1 MPLRRNMKKQ
11 FSRATFS
18 MVIFLI
24 ALSSANAADLKKGKK
39 VFNKCKACHTLVEN
53 KHRIGPSLHGIY
65 GRKAGVA
72 SKYRFS
78 RAMKKAGD
86 NGLVWDDK
94 SLARYLSKPRSFIK
108 GTKMAFAGI
117 KKPSDMENLL
127 AFLKE
132 ASK

>member
-1 MPLRRNMKKQ
+1 MKKQ
-11 FSRATFS
+11 FSKVTLS
-18 MVIFLI
+18 MVMFLI
-24 ALSSANAADLKKGKK
+24 ALSSASAGDLKKGKK

-72 SKYRFS
+72 SKYKFS
-78 RAMKKAGD
+78 RAMKKAG
-86 NGLVWDDK
+86 NSGLVWDDK
-94 SLARYLSKPRSFIK
+94 SLAKYLYKPRSFIK

-117 KKPSDMENLL
+117 KKTRDMENLL

>member
-1 MPLRRNMKKQ
+1 MKKQ
-11 FSRATFS
+11 FSKVTLS
-18 MVIFLI
+18 MVMFLI
-24 ALSSANAADLKKGKK
+24 ALSSASAGDLKKGKK

-72 SKYRFS
+72 SKYKFS
-78 RAMKKAGD
+78 RAMKKAG
-86 NGLVWDDK
+86 NSGLVWDDE
-94 SLARYLSKPRSFIK
+94 SLTKYLSKPRSFIK

-117 KKPSDMENLL
+117 KKTRDMENLL

>member
-1 MPLRRNMKKQ
+1 MKKQ
-11 FSRATFS
+11 LSKVTFS
-18 MVIFLI
+18 MVMFLI
-24 ALSSANAADLKKGKK
+24 TLSSASAADLKKGKK

-72 SKYRFS
+72 SKYKFS
-78 RAMKKAGD
+78 RAMKKAG
-86 NGLVWDDK
+86 NSGLVWDDK
-94 SLARYLSKPRSFIK
+94 SLAKYLSKPRSFIK

-117 KKPSDMENLL
+117 KKPRDMENLL

>member
-1 MPLRRNMKKQ
+1 MKKQ
-11 FSRATFS
+11 FSKVTVS
-18 MVIFLI
+18 MVMLLI
-24 ALSSANAADLKKGKK
+24 ALSSASAADLKKGKK

-72 SKYRFS
+72 SKYKFS
-78 RAMKKAGD
+78 RAMKKAG
-86 NGLVWDDK
+86 NSGLVWDDK
-94 SLARYLSKPRSFIK
+94 SLAKYLSKPRSFIK

-117 KKPSDMENLL
+117 KKTRDMENLL

>member
-1 MPLRRNMKKQ
+1 MKKQ
-11 FSRATFS
+11 FSKVSVS
-18 MVIFLI
+18 MVMLLI
-24 ALSSANAADLKKGKK
+24 ALSSASAADLKKGKK

-72 SKYRFS
+72 SKYKFS
-78 RAMKKAGD
+78 RAMKKAG
-86 NGLVWDDK
+86 NSGLVWDDK
-94 SLARYLSKPRSFIK
+94 SLTKYLSKPRSFIK

-117 KKPSDMENLL
+117 KKPRDMENLL

>member
-1 MPLRRNMKKQ
+1 MKKQ
-11 FSRATFS
+11 FSKVTFS
-18 MVIFLI
+18 MVMFLI
-24 ALSSANAADLKKGKK
+24 ALSSASAADLKKGKK

-65 GRKAGVA
+65 GRKAGAV

-78 RAMKKAGD
+78 RAMKKAG
-86 NGLVWDDK
+86 NSGLVWDDK
-94 SLARYLSKPRSFIK
+94 SLAKYLSKPRSFIK

-117 KKPSDMENLL
+117 KKPRDMENLL

>member
-1 MPLRRNMKKQ
+1 MKKQ
-11 FSRATFS
+11 FSKVTFS
-18 MVIFLI
+18 MVMFLI
-24 ALSSANAADLKKGKK
+24 ALSSASAADLKKGKK

-72 SKYRFS
+72 SKYKFS

-86 NGLVWDDK
+86 GGLIWDDK
-94 SLARYLSKPRSFIK
+94 SLAKYLTKPRSFIK

-117 KKPSDMENLL
+117 KKPEDMENLL
-127 AFLKE
+127 AFLRE

>member
-1 MPLRRNMKKQ
+1 M
-11 FSRATFS
+11 
-18 MVIFLI
+18 FLI
-24 ALSSANAADLKKGKK
+24 TVSSANAADLKKGKK

-65 GRKAGVA
+65 GRKAGMA
-72 SKYRFS
+72 TKYRFS
-78 RAMKKAGD
+78 RAMKKAGND
-86 NGLVWDDK
+86 GLVWDDK
-94 SLARYLSKPRSFIK
+94 SLAKYLTKPRSFIK

-117 KKPSDMENLL
+117 KKPKDMANLL

>member
-1 MPLRRNMKKQ
+1 MKKQ
-11 FSRATFS
+11 FSTVTFS
-18 MVIFLI
+18 MIMFLI
-24 ALSSANAADLKKGKK
+24 ALSSASAADLKKGKK

-72 SKYRFS
+72 SKYKFS
-78 RAMKKAGD
+78 RAMKKAG
-86 NGLVWDDK
+86 NSGLVWDDK
-94 SLARYLSKPRSFIK
+94 SLAKYLSKPRSFIK

-117 KKPSDMENLL
+117 KKPRDMENLL

>member
-1 MPLRRNMKKQ
+1 MKKQ
-11 FSRATFS
+11 FSKVTVS
-18 MVIFLI
+18 MVMLLI
-24 ALSSANAADLKKGKK
+24 ALSSASAADLKKGKK

-72 SKYRFS
+72 SKYKFS
-78 RAMKKAGD
+78 RAMKKAG
-86 NGLVWDDK
+86 NSGLVWDDK
-94 SLARYLSKPRSFIK
+94 SLAKYLSKPRSFIK

-117 KKPSDMENLL
+117 KKPRDMENLL

>member
-1 MPLRRNMKKQ
+1 MKKQ
-11 FSRATFS
+11 FSKVTFS
-18 MVIFLI
+18 MVMFLI
-24 ALSSANAADLKKGKK
+24 ALSSASAADLKKGKK

-72 SKYRFS
+72 SKYKFS
-78 RAMKKAGD
+78 RAMKKAG
-86 NGLVWDDK
+86 NSGLVWDDK
-94 SLARYLSKPRSFIK
+94 SLAKYLSKPRSFIK

-117 KKPSDMENLL
+117 KKPRDMENLL

>member
-1 MPLRRNMKKQ
+1 MKKQ
-11 FSRATFS
+11 FSKVTFS
-18 MVIFLI
+18 MVMFLI
-24 ALSSANAADLKKGKK
+24 ALSSASAADLKKGKK

-65 GRKAGVA
+65 GRKAGVV

-78 RAMKKAGD
+78 RAMKKAG
-86 NGLVWDDK
+86 NSGLVWDDK
-94 SLARYLSKPRSFIK
+94 SLAKYLSKPRSFIK

-117 KKPSDMENLL
+117 KKPRDMENLL

>member
-1 MPLRRNMKKQ
+1 MKKQ
-11 FSRATFS
+11 LSKVTFS
-18 MVIFLI
+18 MVMFLI
-24 ALSSANAADLKKGKK
+24 ALSSASAADLKKGKK

-72 SKYRFS
+72 SKYKFS
-78 RAMKKAGD
+78 RAMKKAG
-86 NGLVWDDK
+86 NSGLVWDDK
-94 SLARYLSKPRSFIK
+94 SLAKYLSKPRSFIK

-117 KKPSDMENLL
+117 KKPRDMENLL

>member
-1 MPLRRNMKKQ
+1 MKKQ
-11 FSRATFS
+11 FSKVTVS
-18 MVIFLI
+18 MVMLLI
-24 ALSSANAADLKKGKK
+24 ALSSASAADLKKGKK

-78 RAMKKAGD
+78 RAMKNAG
-86 NGLVWDDK
+86 NSGLVWDDK
-94 SLARYLSKPRSFIK
+94 SLAKYLSKPRSFIK

-117 KKPSDMENLL
+117 KKPRDMENLL

>member
-1 MPLRRNMKKQ
+1 MKKH
-11 FSRATFS
+11 FSKITFGTI
-18 MVIFLI
+18 MFLI
-24 ALSSANAADLKKGKK
+24 TVGSANAADLKKGKK

-72 SKYRFS
+72 TKYKFS
-78 RAMKKAGD
+78 RAMKKAGND
-86 NGLVWDDK
+86 GLVWDDK
-94 SLARYLSKPRSFIK
+94 SLAKYLTKPRSFIK

-117 KKPSDMENLL
+117 KKPKDMANLL

>member
-1 MPLRRNMKKQ
+1 
-11 FSRATFS
+11 
-18 MVIFLI
+18 MVMFLI
-24 ALSSANAADLKKGKK
+24 ALSSASAADLKKGKK

-72 SKYRFS
+72 SKYKFS
-78 RAMKKAGD
+78 RAMKKAG
-86 NGLVWDDK
+86 NSGLVWDDK
-94 SLARYLSKPRSFIK
+94 SLAKYLSKPRSFIK

-117 KKPSDMENLL
+117 KKPEDMENLL